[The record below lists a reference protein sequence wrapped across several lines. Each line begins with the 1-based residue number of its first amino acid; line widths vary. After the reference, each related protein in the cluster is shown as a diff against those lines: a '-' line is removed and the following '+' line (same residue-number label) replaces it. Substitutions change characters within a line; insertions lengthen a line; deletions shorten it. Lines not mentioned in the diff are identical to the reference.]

1 MLEHILIAVEAVLP
15 TFLIIAL
22 GLLARRRN
30 MVDESALSKFNSVAF
45 RIFLFCQIF
54 LNVYN
59 AEFGEAFDL
68 RLVVFSTVAL
78 LITCALSL
86 LTAALTEPR
95 RDRRGVMAQGILRT
109 NFVLLGM
116 PLLTSLFGPS
126 AAGLVSMMLAVTIPL
141 TNIMAVV
148 FLEIYAG
155 GEIDVKKL
163 LRDIAKNPLIDA
175 TFAALLVK
183 LIRLPLDRVPV
194 LMSALGSMSSAAT
207 PLCLFILGASFKLSG
222 VGSYVKSLWITVVMR
237 LFVIPL
243 LSITAAAAVGIR
255 GASLGVVLILF
266 GAPTAVTSYNLTREI
281 GGDADLAASIVV
293 LGTALS
299 CLTLFVWIVAL
310 KTLGLF

>member
-1 MLEHILIAVEAVLP
+1 MLNHMLTAVNAVLP

-22 GLLARRRN
+22 GLLARRRG

-59 AEFGEAFDL
+59 SEFGEAFDA

-78 LITCALSL
+78 LLTGALSL
-86 LTAALTEPR
+86 LTAVLTEPR
-95 RDRRGVMAQGILRT
+95 RDRRGVMAQGMLRT

-116 PLLTSLFGPS
+116 PLLTSLFGPG

-148 FLEIYAG
+148 FLEMYAG

-183 LIRLPLDRVPV
+183 LIRLPIDRVPV
-194 LMSALGSMSSAAT
+194 LMSALGSISAAAT
-207 PLCLFILGASFKLSG
+207 PLCLFILGASFRLSG
-222 VGSYVKSLWITVVMR
+222 VGSYARSLWITVIMR
-237 LFVIPL
+237 LVAIPCL
-243 LSITAAAAVGIR
+243 TVSAAAAVGIR

-266 GAPTAVTSYNLTREI
+266 GAPTAVTSYNMTREI
-281 GGDADLAASIVV
+281 GGDKELAASIVV
-293 LGTALS
+293 VGTALS
-299 CLTLFVWIVAL
+299 CLTLFVWIVVL
-310 KTLGLF
+310 KSMGLF